1 VGLSKEFQIKE
12 YDEALQL
19 IEALREQVE
28 AGEVLSVLFVSERT
42 DGQMWG
48 GCTSTQNV
56 FALCGYMVYW
66 ALQRMGFVCNDAV
79 RKSKEDE

>member
-1 VGLSKEFQIKE
+1 MDGFKIKE

-19 IEALREQVE
+19 IEELRAQVE
-28 AGEVLSVLFVSERT
+28 AGEVMSVLFVAERT

-56 FALCGYMVYW
+56 FALGGYMLSW
-66 ALQRMGFVCNDAV
+66 ALKRMGFV
-79 RKSKEDE
+79 RQETWEGE